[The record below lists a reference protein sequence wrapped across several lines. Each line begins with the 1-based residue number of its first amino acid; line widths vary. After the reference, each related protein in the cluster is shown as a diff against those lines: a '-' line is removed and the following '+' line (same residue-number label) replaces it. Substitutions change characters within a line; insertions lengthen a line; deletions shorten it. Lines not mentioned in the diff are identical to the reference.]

1 MRPTR
6 DEYLMELAIL
16 ASKRTTCIRKGVGC
30 VLAGARGR
38 ILAVAYNGVSAGM
51 PHCNEPEDVPVYHD
65 DPRVTYG
72 HRMFP
77 GHVTK
82 KLFFEFRGKQTLS
95 HWPTM
100 EQARYES
107 KRGNKQCT
115 GFDVAFPRACPGHDL
130 PPGQD
135 RCEAVHAEQNAI
147 IQCADTDRI
156 HTAYVTLAP
165 CRPCMK
171 LLLNTGCQEIVYMA
185 EHPGSEE
192 VKAVWESTGRT
203 WRCFDYP
210 LEGRA
215 WP

>member
-30 VLAGARGR
+30 VLADGRGR

-51 PHCNEPEDVPVYHD
+51 PHCNQP
-65 DPRVTYG
+65 TG
-72 HRMFP
+72 
-77 GHVTK
+77 
-82 KLFFEFRGKQTLS
+82 FEFVYANGIDPAKPR
-95 HWPTM
+95 
-100 EQARYES
+100 
-107 KRGNKQCT
+107 T
-115 GFDVAFPRACPGHDL
+115 GQSTGTADVFGDACPGHDL

-156 HTAYVTLAP
+156 HTAYVTTAP

-171 LLLNTGCQEIVYMA
+171 LLLNTGCREIVYM
-185 EHPGSEE
+185 EDHPGSDE
-192 VKAVWESTGRT
+192 VKAVWESTGRA
-203 WRCFDYP
+203 WRHFDYP

-215 WP
+215 W